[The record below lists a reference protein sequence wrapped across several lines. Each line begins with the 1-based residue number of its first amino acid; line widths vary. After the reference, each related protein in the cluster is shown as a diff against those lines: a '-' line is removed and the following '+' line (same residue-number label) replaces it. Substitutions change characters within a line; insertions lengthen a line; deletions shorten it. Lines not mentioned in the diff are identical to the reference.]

1 MKKFLARML
10 LILVVIFGII
20 QLIPVSRTNP
30 PVTED
35 IPTSPEVKAVLRRA
49 CYDCHS
55 HETVYPW
62 YSRVAPVS
70 WLIARDIAEGRE
82 EVNYSTWDRYNAEDR
97 AEKIHESWETVDEGE
112 MPPWYYTVL
121 HPEARLSPADRALL
135 RTWAGEAKRLAPA
148 NDKHGTHGKDKD
160 DDSR

>member
-1 MKKFLARML
+1 MKKLLVRIV
-10 LILVVIFGII
+10 LILIVLFAII
-20 QLIPVSRTNP
+20 QLVPVSRGNP
-30 PVTED
+30 PVTAD

-70 WLIARDIAEGRE
+70 WLIAYDVAEGRE
-82 EVNYSTWDRYNAEDR
+82 ELNYSTWERYNTEDR
-97 AEKIHESWETVDEGE
+97 SENIHESWETVDEGE
-112 MPPWYYTVL
+112 MPPWYYTVM
-121 HPEARLSPADRALL
+121 HPAARLTPEDRAIL
-135 RTWAGEAKRLAPA
+135 RAWAGEAKRLAPDD
-148 NDKHGTHGKDKD
+148 DKHDAHEKDKD